1 MTISHHLDPATLMA
15 YAAGTLA
22 PAVTAVAAQHIAMC
36 AHCRH
41 ELDIAQRIGRAMV
54 ERLAPVD
61 TAAAPD
67 IGSRDPGASPKA
79 RELSRFVQLIG
90 NPDEV
95 PWRRIGP
102 GLWHHR
108 LEAGGDGTLHLLKAA
123 PGAKVPTHDHTGDEL
138 TLVLQGALLEGPV
151 RFAVGDVA
159 DHDTAEVEHEPA
171 ADPDEG
177 CICVIG
183 AEGKVRFR
191 GLLARLMQPYH
202 GM

>member
-22 PAVTAVAAQHIAMC
+22 PAVAAVAAQHIAMC

-41 ELDIAQRIGRAMV
+41 ELGVAQRIGRAMI
-54 ERLAPVD
+54 ERIAPVD

-67 IGSRDPGASPKA
+67 ARSRKMEERASA
-79 RELSRFVQLIG
+79 GEIARFVQAIG
-90 NPDEV
+90 NPDDV

-108 LEAGGDGTLHLLKAA
+108 LEAGGGGTMHLLKAA

-138 TLVLQGALLEGPV
+138 TLVLRGALLEGPA
-151 RFAVGDVA
+151 RFGVGDVA
-159 DHDTAEVEHEPA
+159 DHDTAEEEHEPA
-171 ADPDEG
+171 ADPIEG

-191 GLLARLMQPYH
+191 GFFARLMQPYH